1 MLEERYFLA
10 VQLICLLTLA
20 ALVVQ
25 INRNKELSQ
34 RARVAFAAACAAA
47 AVTVLA
53 EAAAVHLG
61 TAGASESNPFAPAFA
76 DFLRSVAAPMCP
88 ALLAYAIG
96 SSRRSLAAFIIPC
109 ANAAVQLTQLAFA
122 GDYANLVHAVPW
134 RGALA
139 LFLTASAALLA
150 WQMIRAELDREMT
163 QPLSVVLQCA
173 VLLPAV
179 ALPLVSVELAVLGIC
194 LTASCCL
201 MYAFGAL
208 FAVTDAVSEL
218 ARSQQE
224 SQDWERVNNALTREY
239 LSCHLIDL
247 QSGLYRTVKSTELI
261 EELLETEVDLEK
273 KLRKTMIA
281 LVNENYLDKV
291 LLFIDFSTLGNRL
304 RGRSSISL
312 EFEGRINGW
321 CRASFHVLRAD
332 RWGNPVELVFVVSVI
347 DEQKRYEAELLA
359 KSTVDSLTGL
369 LNQRSFHEER
379 AGWEGRDL
387 PLDLTMVTLDAND
400 LKTVNDSCGHDAGD
414 DLLRDLGK
422 FIKQSFGEESRC
434 FRTGGDEFCVV
445 MRGTA
450 DQARECCQHLDELIA
465 GWGHPLVRRMSVS
478 WGFACAQEHP
488 GVTFAQLCRES
499 DQCMYQA
506 KRAFYQ
512 REGIDR
518 RSGAGVR

>member
-1 MLEERYFLA
+1 MLEGHYFLA
-10 VQLICLLTLA
+10 VQLTCLLTLA
-20 ALVVQ
+20 ALMAQ

-34 RARVAFAAACAAA
+34 RARVAFAAACGAAV
-47 AVTVLA
+47 VTVLS
-53 EAAAVHLG
+53 EAAAFHLG
-61 TAGASESNPFAPAFA
+61 VAGALESYPFALAFA
-76 DFLRSVAAPMCP
+76 DFLRSVAAPICL
-88 ALLAYAIG
+88 AFLAYAIG

-122 GDYANLVHAVPW
+122 GDYASLIHAVPW

-139 LFLTASAALLA
+139 LFLAASAVLLA
-150 WQMIRAELDREMT
+150 WQMIRAERDHEMFK
-163 QPLSVVLQCA
+163 PLSVVLQCA
-173 VLLPAV
+173 VLLPAMV
-179 ALPLVSVELAVLGIC
+179 LPLVNVELAVLGMC
-194 LTASCCL
+194 LTVSCCL
-201 MYAFGAL
+201 MFAFGVLA
-208 FAVTDAVSEL
+208 AADDAVAEL
-218 ARSQQE
+218 ARSKQE
-224 SQDWERVNNALTREY
+224 SADWEKVNHALTREY

-247 QSGLYRTVKSTELI
+247 QNRQARTVKSTELI
-261 EELLETEVDLEK
+261 EELLETEVELEEK
-273 KLRKTMIA
+273 FRKTMTT

-291 LLFIDFSTLGNRL
+291 LLFIDFATLGNRL

-312 EFEGRINGW
+312 EFEGKVNGW

-332 RWGNPVELVFVVSVI
+332 RWGNPVDLAFVVSVI

-422 FIKQSFGEESRC
+422 FIKQSFGKESRC

-450 DQARECCQHLDELIA
+450 DQARECCRRLDELVA
-465 GWGHPLVRRMSVS
+465 GWEHPLIRRMSVS
-478 WGFACAQEHP
+478 WGLACAREHP
-488 GVTFAQLCRES
+488 GVTFTQLCRES
-499 DQCMYQA
+499 DQCMYRA